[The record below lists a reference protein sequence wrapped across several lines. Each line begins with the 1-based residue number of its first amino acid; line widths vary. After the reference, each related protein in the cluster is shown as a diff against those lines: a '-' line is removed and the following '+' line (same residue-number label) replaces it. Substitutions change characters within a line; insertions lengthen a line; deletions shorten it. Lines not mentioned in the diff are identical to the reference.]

1 MNPHVPHSRQIYTHE
16 HPSLEKVFPWFQ
28 QNPIPKITAVE
39 FAVFLELLKAFELNL

>member
-1 MNPHVPHSRQIYTHE
+1 MESVAV
-16 HPSLEKVFPWFQ
+16 SLFVQQSLGKPAPGEDQ